1 MSDSD
6 LITVEFGTGANSN
19 VQLIKYLGVPIQLIA
34 KVGTFSYFNCTADGW
49 YMSTYVAQN
58 PVRVFADETKLRQEY
73 EKFKRIRTNMHRMGI
88 STTGYHGIVVTGKH
102 SKLSRADIKFLVES
116 YGSRISDSGEVLFN
130 FSPPDKD
137 ASSKL
142 RRHSGQVYNETKFNE
157 IFEI

>member
-1 MSDSD
+1 MDNPNFT
-6 LITVEFGTGANSN
+6 TVEFGSGVNSN
-19 VQLIKYLGVPIQLIA
+19 VQVIKYLGVPVQLIA
-34 KVGTFSYFNCTADGW
+34 KVGTHSYFNCTATGW
-49 YMSTYVAQN
+49 FMSAYLIGLN
-58 PVRVFADETKLRQEY
+58 HSRIFADGEKLWQEY
-73 EKFKRIRTNMHRMGI
+73 EKFKRVRANMHRMGI
-88 STTGYHGIVVTGKH
+88 STIVVTGKH